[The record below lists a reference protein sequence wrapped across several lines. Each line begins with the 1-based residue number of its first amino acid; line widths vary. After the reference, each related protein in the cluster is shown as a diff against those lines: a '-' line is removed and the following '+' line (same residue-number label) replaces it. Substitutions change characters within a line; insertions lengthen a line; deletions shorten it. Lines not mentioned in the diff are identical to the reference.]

1 MSSIWAKKHNSKFCI
16 KIKNQIY
23 RKREK
28 KTEEET
34 LKDVSKNNRKMGGY
48 EKISVWIIKKRKKVK
63 FALLSLLP
71 INKKNYQSYTF
82 IFSLQIIKITIIRT
96 EKKKE
101 KMEVTL
107 HMQWQC
113 SPGLVVLGQTCYVR
127 ETN

>member
-48 EKISVWIIKKRKKVK
+48 EKISV
-63 FALLSLLP
+63 
-71 INKKNYQSYTF
+71 
-82 IFSLQIIKITIIRT
+82 
-96 EKKKE
+96 
-101 KMEVTL
+101 
-107 HMQWQC
+107 
-113 SPGLVVLGQTCYVR
+113 
-127 ETN
+127 